1 VGRNGFTAR
10 PLRGDLLI
18 RQALL
23 LQICDYSPQQIVYFE
38 SLTLNQWMRLL
49 RWLDYSGLALYF
61 LDRLSEVGREDLLPT
76 PVHTRLHQRLCDNTK
91 RTQGMTAESIA
102 IQLQFQELRVRYA
115 ILKGLSLW
123 PSSVPKAELRS
134 QFDLDFLVSE
144 GSAPTARTILER
156 RGYRLYGISGNSW
169 EFKRNEQP
177 GISLKDVYKDLQS
190 WRVELHV
197 EPAQSHRHSQLAHL
211 EYRDLCAFPMPVLSS
226 IDLFVGHGLHTSKHI
241 CSEFMRAAQLVEF
254 RRHVLYRRDDSQF
267 WNRLHHSAGENRR
280 ISFGLGV
287 ATLLTAQVMGE
298 FAPEALTSWT
308 VRRLP
313 PSVHLWCQHYGNPF
327 VLGSFPGSKLYLL
340 LQKEL
345 ADMGIAAKRS
355 PRKALLPSRL
365 PPPIIRASPDESL
378 KMRLRRYRMQF
389 SFILHRLLFHT
400 VEGFRYLW
408 VLRQWRRQL
417 NRLAQ

>member
-1 VGRNGFTAR
+1 
-10 PLRGDLLI
+10 
-18 RQALL
+18 
-23 LQICDYSPQQIVYFE
+23 
-38 SLTLNQWMRLL
+38 M
-49 RWLDYSGLALYF
+49 
-61 LDRLSEVGREDLLPT
+61 
-76 PVHTRLHQRLCDNTK
+76 
-91 RTQGMTAESIA
+91 
-102 IQLQFQELRVRYA
+102 
-115 ILKGLSLW
+115 
-123 PSSVPKAELRS
+123 PKAELRS

-313 PSVHLWCQHYGNPF
+313 RLSTSGANITATRLF
-327 VLGSFPGSKLYLL
+327 LAASLAASFTSFY
-340 LQKEL
+340 
-345 ADMGIAAKRS
+345 KRNS
-355 PRKALLPSRL
+355 RIWGLLPSAPLEKHCCLRGCH
-365 PPPIIRASPDESL
+365 PPSFAP
-378 KMRLRRYRMQF
+378 LR
-389 SFILHRLLFHT
+389 T
-400 VEGFRYLW
+400 K
-408 VLRQWRRQL
+408 
-417 NRLAQ
+417 A